1 MYSIVTRFF
10 VSAVV
15 DSASRDNYDVG
26 SLADIEIVIDHV
38 VQTAF
43 GKNNRDMNAF
53 VFCTRFDYYIYSG
66 LVRF

>member
-1 MYSIVTRFF
+1 MARFF

-15 DSASRDNYDVG
+15 YSASGDNYDVG
-26 SLADIEIVIDHV
+26 TLADIEIVIDHI

-53 VFCTRFDYYIYSG
+53 IFCARFDYYIYSG